1 MASRSHSSFSLHPSS
16 FVLPPFLH
24 RGGDFAIG
32 FPCLLRGPFV
42 VLLLA
47 ADDGD
52 LRLDAIS
59 LEVKAEGNDRES
71 FFDRLDEQLLDLAA
85 VQQQLAR
92 PLRVMVL
99 AITVR
104 VGRDVCTEE
113 ESLPLPK
120 DDVGV

>member
-1 MASRSHSSFSLHPSS
+1 MNGLSKPFILQPSS
-16 FVLPPFLH
+16 FVLPPFFH
-24 RGGDFAIG
+24 RGGDLAIG
-32 FPCLLRGPFV
+32 LPCLLRGPFV

-99 AITVR
+99 AIAVR
-104 VGRDVCTEE
+104 VGRDVCAEE
-113 ESLPLPK
+113 ESLPL
-120 DDVGV
+120 